1 MWCQALSF
9 TRDEELASG
18 KIRWG
23 PSMKTHTWSRQFI
36 WRWLKPRKFTKKR
49 VQVGVD
55 CRVKFCSLHLTAPS
69 HGMVLPLD
77 LGLVACL
84 HLLFAPT
91 FCTYFLHLLF
101 IQIVWGL
108 LCTCFQCRVTRI
120 KQALQTFLW
129 LSPIASYCP
138 PKIIAIQSFAIWS

>member
-9 TRDEELASG
+9 AWDGELASG

-23 PSMKTHTWSRQFI
+23 PSMKTHIWSRQFI
-36 WRWLKPRKFTKKR
+36 WRWLKPHKFTKKC
-49 VQVGVD
+49 VQVGID

-84 HLLFAPT
+84 HLLFAP
-91 FCTYFLHLLF
+91 FHSDSVRFVVHMFSVPRDSDQASPADIFMAEPYCILLPSKNHCHPELCHLKLKH
-101 IQIVWGL
+101 G
-108 LCTCFQCRVTRI
+108 
-120 KQALQTFLW
+120 
-129 LSPIASYCP
+129 
-138 PKIIAIQSFAIWS
+138 